1 VGREVL
7 YRCENCVLDTARRE
21 LYPDA
26 ALIMV
31 EPQVFDLLVFLVGNR
46 DRVVSKDDLLATVWG
61 GRIVSESTLG
71 SRINAARRVI
81 GDTGKDQRLI
91 RTTIGKGVRFVGAVQ
106 EQPAVQ
112 RTVSVAVAPE
122 AVEELPAPSVFGP
135 PPRRPLVA
143 AMIVATAALAGTA
156 AWWVW
161 PATRSSQSPSTAVR
175 STGES
180 ARSTPSARQSAP
192 VPLISPGQSA
202 FWDAVIEGNV
212 TQAIVSI
219 RAGADINGLDTRS
232 NSNGRRPLNWA
243 AIRND
248 TAMIAALLDA
258 GADINSAN
266 LTGFTPLHHAAEA
279 GSKEAVTLLIAKG
292 ANLSLRNRYEQT
304 PEQTA
309 NAANHAEIAE
319 MLREAMT
326 RSK

>member
-7 YRCENCVLDTARRE
+7 YRFENCVLDTARRE
-21 LYPDA
+21 LRRDA
-26 ALIMV
+26 ALTAV

-46 DRVVSKDDLLATVWG
+46 DRVVSKDDLLASVWG
-61 GRIVSESTLG
+61 GRIVSESTSG

-81 GDTGKDQRLI
+81 GDTGREQRLI
-91 RTTIGKGVRFVGAVQ
+91 RTTIGKGIRFIGAVQ
-106 EQPAVQ
+106 EEPAAQ
-112 RTVSVAVAPE
+112 RTVSVTAPPE
-122 AVEELPAPSVFGP
+122 AVVQLPAASVSGP
-135 PPRRPLVA
+135 PARPLIA
-143 AMIVATAALAGTA
+143 AMIVVAAVLVGTA

-161 PATRSSQSPSTAVR
+161 PATRSSQFPSTAIR

-180 ARSTPSARQSAP
+180 GRSTPSAP
-192 VPLISPGQSA
+192 VPQISPGQSGV
-202 FWDAVIEGNV
+202 WDAVITGNV

-248 TAMIAALLDA
+248 TAMISALLDA

-279 GSKEAVTLLIAKG
+279 GSTEAATLLIARG

-309 NAANHAEIAE
+309 IASNHPEVAEI
-319 MLREAMT
+319 LRQAMT

>member
-1 VGREVL
+1 ML
-7 YRCENCVLDTARRE
+7 YRFENYVLDTARRE
-21 LYPDA
+21 LRRDT
-26 ALIMV
+26 ALITV

-46 DRVVSKDDLLATVWG
+46 DRVVSKDDLLASVWR

-71 SRINAARRVI
+71 SRINAVRRVI

-161 PATRSSQSPSTAVR
+161 PATRSSQFPSTAIR

-180 ARSTPSARQSAP
+180 GRSTPSAP
-192 VPLISPGQSA
+192 VPQISPGQSGV
-202 FWDAVIEGNV
+202 WDAVITGNV

-248 TAMIAALLDA
+248 TAMISALLDA

-279 GSKEAVTLLIAKG
+279 GSTEAATLLIARG

-309 NAANHAEIAE
+309 IASNHPEVAEI
-319 MLREAMT
+319 LRQAMT